1 MGSALKDAARSIA
14 SSALDTIKD
23 FFGIASPSRVMRDE
37 VGRYIPAG
45 LALGIR
51 QNAGDVAQ
59 AMDELSDLSSGS
71 LQSDVRLALT
81 ASGSAASTT
90 SGASFSKL
98 NADRDLLNAINTAA
112 RAIVQA
118 VQENGGDI
126 VIGDDV
132 IYHSFN
138 RARQSQS
145 IMLGGAY

>member
-1 MGSALKDAARSIA
+1 
-14 SSALDTIKD
+14 
-23 FFGIASPSRVMRDE
+23 MRDE